1 MGSGCGCAECT
12 APVENGDTEM
22 SAEEP
27 WDQKEAE
34 PNEEE
39 PGGGDRGPV
48 VKDVTEETAPEIME
62 EEEEA
67 PVPKVPPTQPDA
79 PKKEHINVVF
89 IGHVGQCIQKE
100 GSLFSQRFRA
110 SLLSKLEHFVLLIL
124 GYLTSSPQLC
134 SRPYDQLTR
143 TRGTMSEML
152 VLFYIIEVFN
162 RNERWLYLGRLLHKT
177 YLSKQQFSI
186 FCRLL
191 LNP

>member
-1 MGSGCGCAECT
+1 MGSACGCAECT

-39 PGGGDRGPV
+39 PGGGDRGPAV
-48 VKDVTEETAPEIME
+48 QGVAEETAPEIME

-89 IGHVGQCIQKE
+89 IGHVGQCRQNQR
-100 GSLFSQRFRA
+100 SLFSQKFRA
-110 SLLSKLEHFVLLIL
+110 SLLSKLEHFVLLILNLIVL

-143 TRGTMSEML
+143 TRGTMSEMPL
-152 VLFYIIEVFN
+152 LFSIIEVVVLRKAFTQDIS
-162 RNERWLYLGRLLHKT
+162 EQT
-177 YLSKQQFSI
+177 TFLSFVVY
-186 FCRLL
+186 C
-191 LNP
+191 